1 MNEETMTNVEE
12 TKIPETTETYED
24 YESPES
30 SDNGLAVKAILG
42 VGAVL
47 AAGAVVWRKTKN
59 KREAWQVKRL
69 EKKGYAV
76 SKIEDEKEV
85 ETARVRRVEDTSN
98 DEETEE

>member
-12 TKIPETTETYED
+12 TKIPETTEAYED
-24 YESPES
+24 YESPEN

-47 AAGAVVWRKTKN
+47 AAGVVAWRKTKD
-59 KREAWQVKRL
+59 KREAWQIKRL

>member
-1 MNEETMTNVEE
+1 MNEEMMTNVEE

-47 AAGAVVWRKTKN
+47 AAGAVAWRKTKN

-85 ETARVRRVEDTSN
+85 KTARVRGVEDVSN